1 MDNNIVI
8 WKEYSKIHSMIAI
21 FFSFQIFFLIFLIT
35 FSKKGLTMNVS
46 GGKLRMLMLGKSNKM

>member
-1 MDNNIVI
+1 MI

-21 FFSFQIFFLIFLIT
+21 FFSFQIFLIT

>member
-1 MDNNIVI
+1 MI